1 MPRKP
6 SPTLTDGEVRLM
18 NVLWKKRRAT
28 VAEVMEALPR
38 SSAIAYN
45 TVQTILRILETKGY
59 VGHEQEGRAFVYRP
73 LIEQTA
79 ARRSALTHLVK
90 ALFDGSPSLLVLNL
104 LEGEQ
109 LDAAEAERLK
119 HLIEQAEHAV

>member
-1 MPRKP
+1 
-6 SPTLTDGEVRLM
+6 LTDGEVRLM

-28 VAEVMEALPR
+28 VAEVMAALPR
-38 SSAIAYN
+38 SGAIAYN

-73 LIEQTA
+73 LIEQTV

-104 LEGEQ
+104 LEHEH

-119 HLIEQAEHAV
+119 HLIEQAE